1 MMFMHS
7 AVHEFILM
15 RAICMHAAKYP
26 QVKSDMSERT
36 RVKTGSFSMS
46 VMLLGK
52 TERKNN
58 HGLP

>member
-1 MMFMHS
+1 MMFMHG
-7 AVHEFILM
+7 AVHGFVLM

-46 VMLLGK
+46 VMLLK